1 MKVEKDSQQNMDANR
16 LHYDKLYQNV
26 NVDSI
31 LKVLYNV
38 EGYLQS
44 VTSTHISWVGMYM
57 DDFKSKVPG
66 MHILELG
73 CGDCRNAA
81 ILAALGAKVVAND
94 ISDHS
99 GAIINALNNS
109 YPFKHPI
116 RFVNGD
122 FTKSDLP
129 AQSFDFVIGK
139 AFLHHLTLDLEK
151 EILKKVAHILKP
163 NGEARFFETAVNS
176 KILDELRWATPM
188 NDRPSKWFQPKAFKQ
203 WEASDPHPPRDN
215 SSAHYRKVGHKF
227 FNTVQI
233 TPLGIFERFN
243 RLLPIHQN
251 KMGRFKRNALKIETY
266 VPLALRNFG
275 ARSQVVIYRN
285 PK

>member
-1 MKVEKDSQQNMDANR
+1 MKIEKDSQQNMDANR
-16 LHYDKLYQNV
+16 LHYDKMYQNV

-31 LKVLYNV
+31 LNVLNKLDT
-38 EGYLQS
+38 YLPA

-57 DDFKSKVPG
+57 DDFQSKVPG
-66 MHILELG
+66 RDILELG

-81 ILAALGAKVVAND
+81 ILAALGARVVAND
-94 ISDHS
+94 ISDQS
-99 GAIINALNNS
+99 GTIINALNNS

-122 FTKSDLP
+122 FTKNNLP

-151 EILKKVAHILKP
+151 SILEKVAYVLKP
-163 NGEARFFETAVNS
+163 DGEARFFETAVNS

-188 NDRPSKWFQPKAFKQ
+188 NDRPSKWFQPKAFKL

-215 SSAHYRKVGHKF
+215 SSAHYRKVGHEF

-243 RLLPIHQN
+243 RLLPIHQK
-251 KMGRFKRNALKIETY
+251 KMGSFKRSALKLEAY
-266 VPLALRNFG
+266 VPLTIRGFG

>member
-1 MKVEKDSQQNMDANR
+1 MDSNR

-31 LKVLYNV
+31 LKVLDNLETYMAT
-38 EGYLQS
+38 

-57 DDFKSKVPG
+57 GDFQSKVAG
-66 MHILELG
+66 MDILELG

-81 ILAALGAKVVAND
+81 ILAALGARVVAND
-94 ISDHS
+94 ISERS
-99 GAIINALNNS
+99 CAIVAVLNDS

-116 RFVNGD
+116 RFVSGD
-122 FTKSDLP
+122 FTTSDLP
-129 AQSFDFVIGK
+129 AETFDFVIGK

-151 EILKKVAHILKP
+151 EILKKVAYVLKRS
-163 NGEARFFETAVNS
+163 GEARFFETAVNS
-176 KILDELRWATPM
+176 KVLDELRWATPM

-215 SSAHYRKVGHKF
+215 SSAHYSKVGHKF
-227 FNTVQI
+227 FRTVQI

-243 RLLPIHQN
+243 RLLPINQN
-251 KMGRFKRNALKIETY
+251 NMGHFKRKALEFEAY
-266 VPLALRNFG
+266 VPLTIRSFG